1 MFFCKMIQYAQDQNT
16 VRCSLN
22 ENIPFIQSNYPAT
35 PSCEYVIVLLD
46 ELIKTFPNKRLEKLV
61 QKDSD
66 KIVYFE

>member
-22 ENIPFIQSNYPAT
+22 ENIPFIQTHYPAT

-46 ELIKTFPNKRLEKLV
+46 ELIKTFPNKRLEKLE
-61 QKDSD
+61 QKDTD